1 MKLKKRFSHKTQKR
15 FLIDVQKKVLNQD
28 QKNVSI
34 EVKSR
39 FKHVQKTFFQL
50 HDAKIVTHNINTKK
64 MSYKLY
70 FIELF
75 QNSCDWL

>member
-1 MKLKKRFSHKTQKR
+1 MFRKRFSTKTEKI
-15 FLIDVQKKVLNQD
+15 F
-28 QKNVSI
+28 SI
-34 EVKSR
+34 EVTPR